1 MKKSLFRFSIFN
13 LTLLLFLT
21 VGCGKQVESE
31 EQAKSLS
38 DADLVANQELDQRF
52 KDAMDQ
58 MDIEKLMS
66 CLWNSPDLIF
76 VDFDGNV
83 NRGYDNIRKV
93 FEQFFDQFESL
104 SLVCD
109 EISHI
114 RAGNSVSRLARQL
127 TPCKRRTVLH
137 NRLLNVGRMCVA
149 RWRVIGFMY
158 WTMSTFYHLPI
169 HSQQS

>member
-1 MKKSLFRFSIFN
+1 MEKSLFRFSIFN
-13 LTLLLFLT
+13 LTLLFFLT
-21 VGCGKQVESE
+21 VGCWGQVESE
-31 EQAKSLS
+31 EQTKSLS

-83 NRGYDNIRKV
+83 HRGSDNIRKV
-93 FEQFFDQFESL
+93 FEQFFTQFESL

-114 RAGNSVSRLARQL
+114 RAGNSVFAVGTATYSMQMKDGTTKQVTQRWSDVRG
-127 TPCKRRTVLH
+127 KVDGHWVFVLDH
-137 NRLLNVGRMCVA
+137 VHFLSSSNL
-149 RWRVIGFMY
+149 
-158 WTMSTFYHLPI
+158 
-169 HSQQS
+169 

>member
-66 CLWNSPDLIF
+66 
-76 VDFDGNV
+76 
-83 NRGYDNIRKV
+83 
-93 FEQFFDQFESL
+93 
-104 SLVCD
+104 
-109 EISHI
+109 
-114 RAGNSVSRLARQL
+114 
-127 TPCKRRTVLH
+127 
-137 NRLLNVGRMCVA
+137 
-149 RWRVIGFMY
+149 
-158 WTMSTFYHLPI
+158 
-169 HSQQS
+169 

>member
-1 MKKSLFRFSIFN
+1 MKKSLFRFFVFN
-13 LTLLLFLT
+13 LTLLLFLA
-21 VGCGKQVESE
+21 VGCEKQVESE

-52 KDAMDQ
+52 IESMSQ

-66 CLWNSPDLIF
+66 CFWNSPDLIF

-83 NRGYDNIRKV
+83 NRGYDNILKV
-93 FEQFFDQFESL
+93 FEQFFTQFESL

-114 RAGNSVSRLARQL
+114 RAGNSVFAVGTATYSMQMKDGTSKQVTQRWSDVRG
-127 TPCKRRTVLH
+127 KIEGRWVYVLDH
-137 NRLLNVGRMCVA
+137 VHFLSSSN
-149 RWRVIGFMY
+149 
-158 WTMSTFYHLPI
+158 P
-169 HSQQS
+169 